1 MKASLKIKDL
11 PLFVWIK
18 LAIVSVIFIL
28 WVIWIGNYWLL
39 FIYPL
44 IFDSYTIKIIPW
56 GGWKRTKFA
65 KKHKKVVEWI
75 DALFFALVAV
85 YLINIFLFQNY
96 KIPTSSLEKTLLVGD
111 HLFVSKVSYGPRM
124 PNTPLA
130 FPLVQNIFPIINTKS
145 YFDWP
150 HWDYNRLSGFGNVEN
165 NDIVVFNFPAGDTVC
180 LKVTNPD
187 YNNIILNNA
196 FDFIGMMRPT
206 VPAKYATSEWSK
218 NQYLKERGREIV
230 KQKED
235 LFGEVIYRPVDR
247 RDNYVKRCIATPGD
261 VLEIKHNQVFINGEK
276 ADDPKN
282 LQHIYQII
290 TDGTILNDRFFEKLE
305 VSNDDKR
312 SGSMPPYYSLP
323 LTEKQLQQLKSY
335 SFIKNI
341 VIQESPNDSTGNSV
355 FPYSADYPWS
365 RDNFGPL
372 EMPKQ
377 GKTIELNIKNLV
389 LYDRIITAYE
399 NNTLTVKGDEIF
411 INGEKADS
419 YTFKMNY
426 YFMLGDNRHK
436 SADSRYWGF
445 VPEDH
450 IVGRPIVVWL
460 SLNKDKSLLKSIRW
474 NRFFKIVDKK

>member
-1 MKASLKIKDL
+1 MKASQKLKDISKAT
-11 PLFVWIK
+11 WIK
-18 LAIVSVIFIL
+18 LSIISILFFL
-28 WVIWIGNYWLL
+28 WVIWVGNFWLL
-39 FIYPL
+39 LIYPF
-44 IFDSYTIKIIPW
+44 IFDSYTTKLIKW
-56 GGWKRTKFA
+56 GAWKHTQFA
-65 KKHKKVVEWI
+65 QKHKKLTEWA
-75 DALFFALVAV
+75 DAIFFALVAV

-130 FPLVQNIFPIINTKS
+130 FPLVQNTFPILNIKS
-145 YFDWP
+145 YLDWP
-150 HWDYNRLSGFGNVEN
+150 HWGYHRLAGFGDVQR

-187 YNNIILNNA
+187 YHNIILNNA
-196 FDFIGMMRPT
+196 FDFIGMMRPK
-206 VPAKYATSEWSK
+206 VPARYATSEWEK
-218 NQYLKERGREIV
+218 NQYLMEKGREIV
-230 KQKED
+230 KSRPD
-235 LFGEVIYRPVDR
+235 IFGEIVYRPVDR

-261 VLEIKHNQVFINGEK
+261 VLEIKHNQVYINGK
-276 ADDPKN
+276 KGKN
-282 LQHIYQII
+282 PENIQFVYQII
-290 TDGTILNDRFFEKLE
+290 TDGTVLNERFFDKLGISE
-305 VSNDDKR
+305 DDRR

-323 LTEKQLQQLKSY
+323 LTKEKAQKIKSY
-335 SFIKNI
+335 RFIKSI
-341 VIQESPNDSTGNSV
+341 EVQDIPADSSGNSV

-372 EMPKQ
+372 KMPEK
-377 GKTIELNIKNLV
+377 GETVDVNIKNLV

-399 NNTLTVKGDEIF
+399 GNKLEVKDNDIY
-411 INGEKADS
+411 INGKKTDK

-450 IVGRPIVVWL
+450 VVGRPIVVWL
-460 SLNKDKSLLKSIRW
+460 SLDKDKSFPANIRW
-474 NRFFKIVDKK
+474 SRFFKVVDRN

>member
-1 MKASLKIKDL
+1 MKATQSLKEVSKAS
-11 PLFVWIK
+11 WIK
-18 LAIVSVIFIL
+18 LSIVSILFFL
-28 WVIWIGNYWLL
+28 WVLWIGNALL
-39 FIYPL
+39 LLIYPF
-44 IFDSYTIKIIPW
+44 IFDSYTFKYIKW
-56 GGWKRTKFA
+56 GAWKHTEFA
-65 KKHKKVVEWI
+65 EKHKKVVEWV

-85 YLINIFLFQNY
+85 YLINLFLFQNY

-130 FPLVQNIFPIINTKS
+130 FPLVQNTFPITNTKS

-150 HWDYNRLSGFGNVEN
+150 HWGYHRLAGFGDVQR

-187 YNNIILNNA
+187 YHNIILNNA
-196 FDFIGMMRPT
+196 FGFVGQMKPE
-206 VPAKYATSEWSK
+206 VPAKYATSEWAK
-218 NQYLKERGREIV
+218 NKYLEKKGREIV
-230 KQKED
+230 KSRED

-247 RDNYVKRCIATPGD
+247 RDNYVKRCIALPGD
-261 VLEIKHNQVFINGEK
+261 ILEIKHNQVYINGEK
-276 ADDPKN
+276 GKNPEN
-282 LQHIYQII
+282 LQHVYQIM
-290 TDGTILNDRFFEKLE
+290 TDGTVLNDRFFEKLE

-312 SGSMPPYYSLP
+312 SGSMPPYYILP
-323 LTEKQLQQLKSY
+323 LTKQQLNKLKSY
-335 SFIKNI
+335 NFIKEV
-341 VIQESPNDSTGNSV
+341 VIQDIPADSTGQSV

-372 EMPKQ
+372 KMPKA
-377 GKTIELNIKNLV
+377 GETIDLNIKNLV

-399 NNTLTVKGDEIF
+399 GNKLEVKGSDIY
-411 INGEKADS
+411 INGKKTNT
-419 YTFKMNY
+419 YTFQMNY

-450 IVGRPIVVWL
+450 IVGKPLIVWL
-460 SLNKDKSLLKSIRW
+460 SLDKDKSLLQSIRW
-474 NRFFKIVDKK
+474 SRFFKVVDRN

>member
-1 MKASLKIKDL
+1 MKTSVKIKDI
-11 PLFVWIK
+11 PQFAWIK
-18 LAIVSVIFIL
+18 LAIVSIIFIL
-28 WVIWIGNYWLL
+28 WVLWVGNYWLL
-39 FIYPL
+39 LIYP
-44 IFDSYTIKIIPW
+44 IVFDSYTFKLISW
-56 GGWKRTKFA
+56 GSWKKTPFA
-65 KKHKKVVEWI
+65 KKHKKVVEWV
-75 DALFFALVAV
+75 DALFFALIAV

-111 HLFVSKVSYGPRM
+111 HLFVSKVSFGPRM

-130 FPLVQNIFPIINTKS
+130 FPLVQNIFPVINSKS

-150 HWDYNRLSGFGNVEN
+150 HWDYKRLAGFGDVVR

-196 FDFIGMMRPT
+196 FDFAGMRHPE

-218 NQYLKERGREIV
+218 NEYLKEKGREIV

-235 LFGEVIYRPVDR
+235 MFGEVIYRPVDR
-247 RDNYVKRCIATPGD
+247 RDNYVKRCIAIPGD
-261 VLEIKHNQVFINGEK
+261 VLEIRHNQVYINGEK
-276 ADDPKN
+276 GDDPEN
-282 LQHIYQII
+282 LQHIYQIV
-290 TDGTILNDRFFEKLE
+290 TDGTMLNDRFFEKLG

-323 LTEKQLQQLKSY
+323 LTKKQLKKLKSY
-335 SFIKNI
+335 NFVKS
-341 VIQESPNDSTGNSV
+341 VEIQETPVDSTGRSV

-372 EMPKQ
+372 KMPKR
-377 GKTIELNIKNLV
+377 GETIELNIKNLV

-399 NNTLTVKGDEIF
+399 NNKLTVKGDDIF
-411 INGEKADS
+411 INGEKANT
-419 YTFKMNY
+419 YTFKMDY

-450 IVGRPIVVWL
+450 VVGKPIVVWL
-460 SLNKDKSLLKSIRW
+460 SLDKDKSLLKSIRW
-474 NRFFKIVDKK
+474 SRFFKVVDRN

>member
-1 MKASLKIKDL
+1 MKTSVNLKEV
-11 PLFVWIK
+11 PQFMWIK
-18 LAIVSVIFIL
+18 LAIVSVIFFL
-28 WVIWIGNYWLL
+28 WIIWVDSWWLL
-39 FIYPL
+39 LLYPL
-44 IFDSYTIKIIPW
+44 IFDSYTFKFINW
-56 GGWKRTKFA
+56 GGWKKTSFA
-65 KKHKKVVEWI
+65 QKHKKVVEWV
-75 DALFFALVAV
+75 DALFFALIAV
-85 YLINIFLFQNY
+85 YMINIFLFQNY

-145 YFDWP
+145 YLDWP
-150 HWDYNRLSGFGNVEN
+150 HWDYKRLAGFGDVVR

-196 FDFIGMMRPT
+196 FSFVGMRTPNVPT
-206 VPAKYATSEWSK
+206 KYASSEWSK
-218 NQYLKERGREIV
+218 NEYLKEKGREIV
-230 KQKED
+230 REHKD
-235 LFGEVIYRPVDR
+235 MFGEVIYRPVDR
-247 RDNYVKRCIATPGD
+247 RDNYVKRCIAIPGD
-261 VLEIKHNQVFINGEK
+261 VLEIKDNQVFINGEK
-276 ADDPKN
+276 GENPEN
-282 LQHIYQII
+282 LQHVYQIV
-290 TDGTILNDRFFEKLE
+290 TDGTMLNDRFFEKLG

-323 LTEKQLQQLKSY
+323 LTKKQLEQLKSY
-335 SFIKNI
+335 SFVKSV
-341 VIQESPNDSTGNSV
+341 VIQDMPADSTGNSV

-372 EMPKQ
+372 KMPKR
-377 GKTIELNIKNLV
+377 GETIDLNIKNLV

-399 NNTLTVKGDEIF
+399 NNKLTVKGDNIY
-411 INGEKADS
+411 INGEKTDK
-419 YTFKMNY
+419 YTFKMDY

-450 IVGRPIVVWL
+450 IVGKPIIVWL
-460 SLNKDKSLLKSIRW
+460 SLDKDKSLLKSIRW
-474 NRFFKIVDKK
+474 NRFFKVVDRE